1 MEQLRVG
8 ILGPGGVG
16 GLLAGTLAREGV
28 DVVCIA
34 SPSTVAVLHERGLS
48 VTSERFGSFRQDVSA
63 EAHLSRSVDVL
74 FITVKATALSAALDR
89 IPEEI
94 LGDAVVVPFLN
105 GLEHVELLRHY
116 FPRARVVAATIRVET
131 SRTAAGN
138 IVQKSPF
145 ATIEF
150 APSAASLPDITALA
164 ALLSQANFDV
174 QVREN
179 EWVILW
185 EKLSFLAPLAL
196 LTTVH
201 EVAVGDLRTVYREE
215 LVEVLDEVAEVARAA
230 GVPISL
236 EQVLAKIA
244 GAPSSMRSS
253 MQLDA
258 AQGRPI
264 EIDAIGGAI
273 VRAAQSAELA
283 IPRVEALVQ
292 TLQLRYGDRGSTA
305 TEPA

>member
-16 GLLAGTLAREGV
+16 GLLAATLAREGV

-34 SPSTVAVLHERGLS
+34 SPSTVAVLRERGLS
-48 VTSERFGSFRQDVSA
+48 VTSERFGPFHQDVSA
-63 EAHLSRSVDVL
+63 EAQLSRSVDVL
-74 FITVKATALSAALDR
+74 FVTVKATSLSAALER

-94 LGDAVVVPFLN
+94 LGDAVVVPLLN
-105 GLEHVELLRHY
+105 GVEHVEFLRHH
-116 FPRARVVAATIRVET
+116 FPRARVVVATIRVET
-131 SRTAAGN
+131 SRTAAGH

-150 APSAASLPDITALA
+150 APPAASLREVTALA
-164 ALLSQANFDV
+164 DVLSQADFDV
-174 QVREN
+174 QLREN
-179 EWVILW
+179 ERAILW

-201 EVAVGDLRTVYREE
+201 EVAVGDLRTVYRHE
-215 LVEVLDEVAEVARAA
+215 LVQVVEEVTMVARAA
-230 GVPISL
+230 GVPISPA
-236 EQVLAKIA
+236 QVLAKID
-244 GAPSSMRSS
+244 GAPSTMHSS

-264 EIDAIGGAI
+264 EIDAIGRAI
-273 VRAAQSAELA
+273 VRAAQSAELVV
-283 IPRVEALVQ
+283 PRVDALVE
-292 TLQLRYGDRGSTA
+292 TLQLRYGDRNSTA
-305 TEPA
+305 SEPA